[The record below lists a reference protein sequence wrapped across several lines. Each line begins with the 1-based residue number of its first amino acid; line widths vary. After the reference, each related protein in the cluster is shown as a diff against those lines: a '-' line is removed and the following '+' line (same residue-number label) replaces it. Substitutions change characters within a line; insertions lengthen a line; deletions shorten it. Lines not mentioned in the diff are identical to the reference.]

1 MARNGRTLVF
11 EVVEGVRRGAMVDEG
26 VVEQMRHDCASQLTV
41 EGGVGSEAR
50 LLECG
55 PQDIAVLFGNRG
67 ESWDFGRVVED
78 IDRGVE
84 TQLFEPGLDFGY
96 EGVAG
101 ALAAGAL
108 AVLFAEHD
116 SHEIEVAS
124 GVLWQDDGEDSVHVL
139 IYPKTDN
146 LSSVLVRLV
155 EVFEAEPREL
165 FEGLLVAG
173 VGDGIEDGGGG
184 TPQHPFRGGDWKSGA
199 VGSVVHLLPF
209 ASHETIAREAEMLI
223 VFGVVG
229 LEIATQT
236 FADVLPHNFKSIPH
250 DFHLGKGEVGVLGGF
265 IEVVMIATAGWS
277 DEKQRA
283 EADEQTNDE

>member
-146 LSSVLVRLV
+146 LSSVFCDGNLQLVGFLWPISLAIPARISSTVSRPMMASMKMQVVKTAIRRPRQVNRLL
-155 EVFEAEPREL
+155 AMPGR
-165 FEGLLVAG
+165 
-173 VGDGIEDGGGG
+173 VGNRC
-184 TPQHPFRGGDWKSGA
+184 TNLARSWWRCRKT
-199 VGSVVHLLPF
+199 LP
-209 ASHETIAREAEMLI
+209 AR
-223 VFGVVG
+223 
-229 LEIATQT
+229 
-236 FADVLPHNFKSIPH
+236 
-250 DFHLGKGEVGVLGGF
+250 
-265 IEVVMIATAGWS
+265 
-277 DEKQRA
+277 
-283 EADEQTNDE
+283 